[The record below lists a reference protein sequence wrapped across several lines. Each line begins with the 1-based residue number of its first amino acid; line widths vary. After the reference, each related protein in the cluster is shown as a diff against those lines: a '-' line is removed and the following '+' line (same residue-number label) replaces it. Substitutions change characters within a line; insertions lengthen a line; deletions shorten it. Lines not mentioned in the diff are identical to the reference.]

1 MVNVAHVA
9 VLDPEAEIREVCI
22 SLLDNLGYKATG
34 LENADALW
42 RLLESEPVDLVL
54 MDLRLPDQRGLELL
68 QRLKQFWPQMPVLIL
83 TAYAS
88 VGGAVDAMKLGA
100 GDYITKPFDLEEM
113 RLLLQ
118 TWLHRLNV
126 ENEHR
131 QVRENGPKRSGMG
144 NLIGTSPAMQ
154 AIFRMIV
161 KVAQNRY
168 PVLLLGES
176 GTGKELV
183 GRALHYQS
191 AHRDRPFIPVDC
203 SSLVPTL
210 IESELFGYVKG
221 AFTGAN
227 RNHAGLL
234 EVASGGTVFL
244 DEIGELPLDLQAKL
258 LRAIQEK
265 EIRPV
270 GGTRRI
276 PIDVRLVAATN
287 RDLQVAVAQGS
298 FRKDLFFRLNVVNIK
313 LPTLRERVS
322 DIPLLV
328 DHFLEKYASP
338 GQPPKRFDAQAMAQ
352 IMRYSWPGN
361 VRELENCVERAV
373 ALSSGPEMQLGDLP
387 SPLRE
392 WNASMPISGSGIHGI
407 RSLAVIEKEAIQHA
421 MGVVKGDKLLAAKLL
436 GIGKTTLYRKL
447 KEYAHLSSMPPFP
460 QSPLASP
467 LEPQSAPLAHARS
480 AGLSNR

>member
-9 VLDPEAEIREVCI
+9 VLDPEVEIREVCI

-34 LENADALW
+34 LESAEALW
-42 RLLESEPVDLVL
+42 RLLETEPVDLVL

-131 QVRENGPKRSGMG
+131 QVRENGPKRSGLG

-221 AFTGAN
+221 AFTGAH

-328 DHFLEKYASP
+328 EHFLEKYNLP
-338 GQPPKRFDAQAMAQ
+338 GQPAKSFDAQAMAQ

-407 RSLAVIEKEAIQHA
+407 RSLAVIERDAIQHA

-447 KEYAHLSSMPPFP
+447 KEYAYLAATPPNLE
-460 QSPLASP
+460 PLASP
-467 LEPQSAPLAHARS
+467 LAPQPAPLAHARS
-480 AGLSNR
+480 AGLSNL